1 MLTKKFFSIKKGVF
15 LLCVLSV
22 MCMLSGC
29 VESRNLSEEDQD
41 VIAEYS
47 AGVLLQ
53 HYSKYNRRLEK
64 SENPEPAAP
73 DPAVPAPTPTP
84 KEEPGGTE
92 SFVPGS
98 EEADPEENVNEVSL
112 NDLYNVPGL
121 KVQYDSYVVCKS
133 YPKNSAMQLTA
144 KEGERLLVVR
154 FHVKNTKSGP
164 LKVNL
169 IKRNIDY
176 VMNLDGTEY
185 KPTIAIQQNGG
196 MNYLKTNLKPGAT
209 ETAILLFEIPKASGN
224 PGSLTMTVRD
234 GDNVSVINCK

>member
-1 MLTKKFFSIKKGVF
+1 MLKKEIFSIKKGFF
-15 LLCVLSV
+15 LLCLLSS
-22 MCMLSGC
+22 MCMLAGC
-29 VESRNLSEEDQD
+29 AEGKDLSEEEQD

-47 AGVLLQ
+47 AGILLQ

-64 SENPEPAAP
+64 QENPQPAAT
-73 DPAVPAPTPTP
+73 DPEAPAPTP
-84 KEEPGGTE
+84 KEEPGGTQ

-98 EEADPEENVNEVSL
+98 EEADQEENVNEVSL